1 MKELCNRQMMVINAA
16 YKVLRDDGLRSRYDI
31 KRGMGMF
38 GAAAGVKESV
48 TTGTTTKRDDNSS
61 TGKRGVGDVGRQ
73 HKDGRYQS
81 STSSSSTSSS
91 SSSSS
96 SYTASSSNR
105 VRSSETTGGYN
116 RDTASNDNTDNESG
130 ESFTD
135 ILSELWQDVS
145 ANKGTGIFN
154 DLNDFLDQMVSEI
167 YINCMSPL
175 MIDQTIEGTIVI
187 MNQSCYS

>member
-31 KRGMGMF
+31 KRSMGVF

-48 TTGTTTKRDDNSS
+48 TTGTTTKSDDISS
-61 TGKRGVGDVGRQ
+61 KGKRDVGDVGRQ
-73 HKDGRYQS
+73 YKEGQS
-81 STSSSSTSSS
+81 QSSSS
-91 SSSSS
+91 
-96 SYTASSSNR
+96 SSSNR
-105 VRSSETTGGYN
+105 VRSSETRGGYN
-116 RDTASNDNTDNESG
+116 RDTASYDSSTDNESG

-154 DLNDFLDQMVSEI
+154 DLNDFLDQMVCKI
-167 YINCMSPL
+167 QINCRILS
-175 MIDQTIEGTIVI
+175 
-187 MNQSCYS
+187 

>member
-31 KRGMGMF
+31 KRSMGVF

-48 TTGTTTKRDDNSS
+48 TTGTTTKSDDISS
-61 TGKRGVGDVGRQ
+61 KGKRDVGDVGRQ
-73 HKDGRYQS
+73 YKEGQS
-81 STSSSSTSSS
+81 QSSSS
-91 SSSSS
+91 
-96 SYTASSSNR
+96 SSSNR
-105 VRSSETTGGYN
+105 VRSSETRGGYN
-116 RDTASNDNTDNESG
+116 RDTASYDSSTDNESG

-154 DLNDFLDQMVSEI
+154 DLNDFLDQMVCKI
-167 YINCMSPL
+167 YINSRL
-175 MIDQTIEGTIVI
+175 L
-187 MNQSCYS
+187 S